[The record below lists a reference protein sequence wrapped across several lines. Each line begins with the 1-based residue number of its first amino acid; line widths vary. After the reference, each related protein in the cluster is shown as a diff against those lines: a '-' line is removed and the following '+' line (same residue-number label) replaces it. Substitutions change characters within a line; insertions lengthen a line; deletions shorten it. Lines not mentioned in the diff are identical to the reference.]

1 MKINQFDQSGPE
13 AGSRRQR
20 NEEAPKRLALVC
32 EHRYPLCL
40 GVGVWVWIGGP
51 VAVIAAREC
60 QPGQGMCCDNWASL
74 SRRAPAPR
82 LWSHEPQLR

>member
-1 MKINQFDQSGPE
+1 MKINQFNQSGPE

-20 NEEAPKRLALVC
+20 SEEAPKRLALVK
-32 EHRYPLCL
+32 HRYPLCL

-60 QPGQGMCCDNWASL
+60 QPGQRMCCDNWASL
-74 SRRAPAPR
+74 SRRAPAQR
-82 LWSHEPQLR
+82 LWSHQPQLR